1 MSTLTAG
8 ASPAGTGDT
17 TQGPPCPTCHGAG
30 TVVMSL
36 CCGRG
41 CATCPG
47 DGMMRAVDCDRC
59 GGTGTQVDASP
70 GVRS

>member
-1 MSTLTAG
+1 MNTQTNG
-8 ASPAGTGDT
+8 ASPAGTDDT
-17 TQGPPCPTCHGAG
+17 TLSAPCPTCHGAG

-59 GGTGTQVDASP
+59 GGTGTQA
-70 GVRS
+70 GAAAGARG

>member
-1 MSTLTAG
+1 MNTQTPG

-17 TQGPPCPTCHGAG
+17 PQPAACPACHGAG
-30 TVVMSL
+30 TIVMSL

-47 DGMMRAVDCDRC
+47 DGMLRAVDCDRC
-59 GGTGTQVDASP
+59 GGTGTQAAAP
-70 GVRS
+70 AGGRG